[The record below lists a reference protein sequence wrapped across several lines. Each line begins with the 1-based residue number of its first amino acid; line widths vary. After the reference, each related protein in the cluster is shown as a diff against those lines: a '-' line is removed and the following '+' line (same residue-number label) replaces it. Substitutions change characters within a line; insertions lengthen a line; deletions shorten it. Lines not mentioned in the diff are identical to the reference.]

1 MKLDLKTV
9 EYFGHKITVPNDV
22 TWLAIDA
29 DGELIGYNEE
39 PVSNGD
45 YWLVRAA
52 DFGDFYSFGYAYLQG
67 MDWKDTKVK
76 V

>member
-29 DGELIGYNEE
+29 DGELIGYSEE
-39 PVSNGD
+39 PVLSGD
-45 YWLVRAA
+45 YWLARGMY
-52 DFGDFYSFGYAYLQG
+52 FEESYSFGCADLQG